1 MIDSVRYFS
10 ENYNRITVYTI
21 LVYSIKQTRLTLEM
35 TTANYH
41 DISKREN
48 FEWPEYL
55 PLCENTHISFI
66 IIHDGCR
73 CQKKIGVIGSKN
85 QSIFRQCSWH

>member
-48 FEWPEYL
+48 FE
-55 PLCENTHISFI
+55 
-66 IIHDGCR
+66 
-73 CQKKIGVIGSKN
+73 
-85 QSIFRQCSWH
+85 